1 MSNLQKIWIIPADL
15 KAVDIVCNSL
25 KKLLIKMSIEKDS
38 HIPILLLREALNNAV
53 IHGSKLDNTRSVT
66 CQVSINNSQIDI
78 AVKDEG
84 DGFNW
89 KDQIN
94 ACIPPSS
101 TSGRG
106 LCIYKMYADSFSF
119 NEKGNEVRLIKK
131 IAK

>member
-1 MSNLQKIWIIPADL
+1 MSSLQKVWIFPADL
-15 KAVDIVCNSL
+15 KAVDIICNAL
-25 KKLLIKMSIEKDS
+25 KKLFLKLDLEQDS
-38 HIPILLLREALNNAV
+38 HTLILLLREALNNAV
-53 IHGSKLDNTRSVT
+53 IHGSNLDNTMSVT
-66 CQVSINNSQIDI
+66 CEVSINNSQIEI
-78 AVKDEG
+78 TVKDEG

-131 IAK
+131 IDK